1 MVSIKKTVHMESL
14 HAPGLSAEFP
24 VNLSVSVYE
33 AFPCVPGVPCG
44 ISKLF
49 SILDFR
55 IIKKSRFLHCFFL
68 QPLGAFFFFS
78 FNFLNYYFI
87 LFYFCV
93 CVNSQRFLPGFLDVH
108 GWRFPTFP
116 AAAFQKKGENSGEL
130 DGFG

>member
-1 MVSIKKTVHMESL
+1 MVSIKKPVHMESL

-68 QPLGAFFFFS
+68 QPLGAFFFF
-78 FNFLNYYFI
+78 FL
-87 LFYFCV
+87 
-93 CVNSQRFLPGFLDVH
+93 
-108 GWRFPTFP
+108 
-116 AAAFQKKGENSGEL
+116 
-130 DGFG
+130 